1 MRRRALLAAV
11 GLAIALPSVVAAQPG
26 LPLKLLML
34 PSPGT
39 PEVFSGDGKTQVA
52 YEFFLANFTD
62 QTIQID
68 SLAIAAADAKS
79 KDQPVSSDQ
88 ANPVNFEQLKR
99 LFTLIGANPLKPQ
112 APVLKPSEAGVIFL
126 LRDNWNLQ
134 KWSNELTAE
143 AQGKPQTRQKLVV
156 DMELS
161 PNRPA
166 VIEAPLRGK
175 NWWTPNGPA
184 NDSAHRRVIVALANH
199 LGLPERFAVDWVQL
213 GADGNSFSGNQSD
226 NRSYH
231 CYGAEVL
238 AVADGKVVGVKDG
251 IRENV
256 PNAREMA
263 VPITLETIGG
273 NYLMEDIG
281 GGRYAFY
288 AHLIPGT
295 IGVKVG
301 DSVRAGA
308 RLAKLGNS
316 GNSTEPHLHFHLC
329 DGPNPLLCNGL
340 PFAIDHFTRYDYQ
353 MEMKGE
359 FAVKFAVGASHQV
372 TEEIFMNRDLGEFTT
387 AP

>member
-1 MRRRALLAAV
+1 VRRALLAAV

-26 LPLKLLML
+26 LPFKLLML

-39 PEVFSGDGKTQVA
+39 PEVFSGDGNTHVA

-68 SLAIAAADAKS
+68 SLAIGEADANS
-79 KDQPVSSDQ
+79 GETPVSSVQ
-88 ANPVNFEQLKR
+88 ANLVNFGQLKS
-99 LFTLIGANPLKPQ
+99 LFSLIGADPRKPQ

-126 LRDNWNLQ
+126 FRDDWNLE
-134 KWSNELTAE
+134 KWTNQLTVE
-143 AQGKPQTRQKLVV
+143 AQGKPQTRQKVVV
-156 DMELS
+156 DMNVS
-161 PNRPA
+161 RAKPV
-166 VIEAPLRGK
+166 VIGAPLRGK

-184 NDSAHRRVIVALANH
+184 NDSVHRRVVVALANH

-213 GADGNSFSGNQSD
+213 GADGNSFTGNQAD

-238 AVADGKVVGVKDG
+238 AVANGKVVGVKDG
-251 IRENV
+251 IMENV
-256 PNAREMA
+256 PNAAKMA

-273 NYLMEDIG
+273 NYVMEDIG

-301 DSVRAGA
+301 DSVKAGEP
-308 RLAKLGNS
+308 LAKLGNS
-316 GNSTEPHLHFHLC
+316 GNSTEPHLHFHIC
-329 DGPNPLLCNGL
+329 DGPNPLFCNGL
-340 PFAIDHFTRYDYQ
+340 PFEIDHFTRYDYQ

-359 FAVKFAVGASHQV
+359 HPVKFVVGAPHQV
-372 TEEIFMNRDLGEFTT
+372 TDEIFMNRDLGEFTS
-387 AP
+387 AN

>member
-1 MRRRALLAAV
+1 MV
-11 GLAIALPSVVAAQPG
+11 LPSVVAAQTG

-39 PEVFSGDGKTQVA
+39 PEVFNGDGKTHVA
-52 YEFFLANFTD
+52 YEFLLANFTD

-68 SLAIAAADAKS
+68 SLAITEADAKS
-79 KDQPVSSDQ
+79 KKATVSSAQ
-88 ANPVNFEQLKR
+88 ANPVNFEQLKS
-99 LFTLIGANPLKPQ
+99 LFSLIGANPLKPQ

-126 LRDNWNLQ
+126 FRDDWNLE
-134 KWSNELTAE
+134 KWTNQLTVE
-143 AQGKPQTRQKLVV
+143 AQGKPQTRQKVVV
-156 DMELS
+156 DMNLS
-161 PNRPA
+161 RTKPV
-166 VIEAPLRGK
+166 VIQAPLRGK

-184 NDSAHRRVIVALANH
+184 NDSIHRRIIVALANH
-199 LGLPERFAVDWVQL
+199 LGLPERFAVDWIQL
-213 GADGNSFSGNQSD
+213 GADGNSFTGNQSE

-251 IRENV
+251 IKENV
-256 PNAREMA
+256 PNAAKMA

-273 NYLMEDIG
+273 NYVMEDIG

-288 AHLIPGT
+288 AHLIPST

-301 DSVRAGA
+301 DSVRAGE

-316 GNSTEPHLHFHLC
+316 GNSTEPHLHFHVC
-329 DGPNPLLCNGL
+329 DSPSPLLCNGL

-353 MEMKGE
+353 MQMKGE
-359 FAVKFAVGASHQV
+359 QPVKFVVGAAHQV
-372 TEEIFMNRDLGEFTT
+372 TDEIFMNRDLGEFTT
-387 AP
+387 AN